1 MRLCLPRGGALDKS
15 QVVWLCR
22 KRCIERRKIC
32 GVCFAAVHNILRS
45 DFGAQMAESFDFI
58 VVGSGSAGSV
68 VATRLS
74 EAGHTVL
81 VLEFGGT
88 DRGPLIQMPSA
99 LSYPMSMKLYNWGF
113 ETEPEPHL
121 NGRRLVTPRGKVMGG
136 SSSINGM
143 VYVRGHA
150 RDFDAWA
157 ELGAAGWGYA
167 DVLPYFKRME
177 NVKGGQAGWRGTDGP
192 MHVKRGRLKN
202 PLYHAFIEAG
212 RQAGYPVS
220 SDYNGEQQEG
230 FSEFEMTVH
239 EGLRWSAANAYLKPA
254 LKNGRIK
261 LVTGAMAQRVVLDGK
276 RATGVIYEVGGKAV
290 TAMARRE
297 VIIAASTINSPA
309 ILQRSGI
316 GPSEVLQDAGIPVVH
331 HLAGVGEN
339 LHDHL
344 EVYFQ
349 LRCLSPVSLNR
360 DLGLLSKA
368 KIGAQWLFFGT
379 GLGATNH
386 FESCAFIR
394 SRAGIEYPDIQYHF
408 LPAAM
413 RYDGKAAFDGDGF
426 QVHVGP
432 MRSKSRGFVRVQS
445 NDSNVHPKILF
456 NYMSHEDDWAE
467 FRACIRHTREIM
479 KQAALMPYAG
489 EEIQPGGGAVTDA
502 QINDFIR
509 QHCESAY
516 HPCGTS
522 KMGSVK
528 DKMAVV
534 DSECRVIGI
543 QNLRVVDSSIMPQVT
558 NGNLNAPT
566 LMIGEKSS
574 DHILGKP
581 MLAPENLEP
590 WINPKWR
597 TSQR

>member
-1 MRLCLPRGGALDKS
+1 MGVGAD
-15 QVVWLCR
+15 
-22 KRCIERRKIC
+22 E
-32 GVCFAAVHNILRS
+32 
-45 DFGAQMAESFDFI
+45 FDFVI
-58 VVGSGSAGSV
+58 VGSGSAGSV
-68 VATRLS
+68 MAKRLS
-74 EAGHTVL
+74 DAGNTIL

-99 LSYPMSMKLYNWGF
+99 LSYPMSMQLYNWGF

-121 NGRRLVTPRGKVMGG
+121 GGRRLATPRGKVMGG

-150 RDFDAWA
+150 KDFDTWEAM
-157 ELGAAGWGYA
+157 GATGWGYA

-177 NVKGGQAGWRGTDGP
+177 HVEGGQEGWRGHDGP

-202 PLYHAFIEAG
+202 PLYRAFIEAG

-220 SDYNGEQQEG
+220 SDYNGQQQEG

-239 EGLRWSAANAYLKPA
+239 QGLRWSAANAYLKPA
-254 LKNGRIK
+254 IKNGRIK
-261 LVTGAMAQRVVLDGK
+261 LVTGAMARRVVLDGK
-276 RATGVIYEVGGKAV
+276 RAVGVEYDVGGEVFIAR
-290 TAMARRE
+290 ARRE
-297 VIIAASTINSPA
+297 VIVAASTINTPA

-316 GPSEVLQDAGIPVVH
+316 GPAAVLQDAGIPVVNG
-331 HLAGVGEN
+331 LAGVGEN

-349 LRCLSPVSLNR
+349 QRCLTADSLNR
-360 DLGLLSKA
+360 DLGLFSKGM
-368 KIGAQWLFFGT
+368 IGLQWLLFGT

-413 RYDGKAAFDGDGF
+413 RYDGKAAFSGDGF

-432 MRSKSRGFVRVQS
+432 MRTKSRGFVRIRN
-445 NDSNVHPKILF
+445 NDAKVAPKILF

-467 FRACIRHTREIM
+467 FRACIRLTREIM
-479 KQAALMPYAG
+479 KQAAMAAYAG
-489 EEIQPGGGAVTDA
+489 EEIQPGDGAQTDA
-502 QINDFIR
+502 QIDEFIR

-528 DKMAVV
+528 DKLAVV
-534 DSECRVIGI
+534 DPECRVIGI

-566 LMIGEKSS
+566 LMIGEKAS
-574 DHILGKP
+574 DHILGRA

-590 WINPKWR
+590 WISPDWKTR
-597 TSQR
+597 QR

>member
-1 MRLCLPRGGALDKS
+1 
-15 QVVWLCR
+15 VVTYINAIWF
-22 KRCIERRKIC
+22 
-32 GVCFAAVHNILRS
+32 GFAASAAWSVVKFAAFVLERSRTLR
-45 DFGAQMAESFDFI
+45 DCNPGPDMTESFDFVI
-58 VVGSGSAGSV
+58 VGSGSAGSV
-68 VATRLS
+68 LAKRLS
-74 EAGHTVL
+74 DAGNTVL
-81 VLEFGGT
+81 VLEYGNT

-150 RDFDAWA
+150 RDFDAWN
-157 ELGAAGWGYA
+157 EMGATGWAYA

-177 NVKGGQAGWRGTDGP
+177 NVEGGQEGWRGTDGP

-220 SDYNGEQQEG
+220 SDYNGQQQEG

-254 LKNGRIK
+254 MKNGRIQ
-261 LVTGAMAQRVVLDGK
+261 LVTGAMARRVLLEGK
-276 RATGVIYEVGGKAV
+276 RATGVEYEKGGVVK
-290 TAMARRE
+290 TALARRE
-297 VIIAASTINSPA
+297 VIVAASTINSPA
-309 ILQRSGI
+309 LLQRSGI
-316 GPSEVLQDAGIPVVH
+316 GPSDVLKAAGIPVAH

-349 LRCLSPVSLNR
+349 LRCLTLDSLNR
-360 DLGLLSKA
+360 DLGLFSKA
-368 KIGAQWLFFGT
+368 KIGLQWLLFGT

-413 RYDGKAAFDGDGF
+413 RYDGKAAFAGDGF

-432 MRSKSRGFVRVQS
+432 MRTKSRGFVRVQS
-445 NDSNVHPKILF
+445 NDANEHPKILF

-479 KQAALMPYAG
+479 KQAAMVPYAG
-489 EEIQPGGGAVTDA
+489 EEIQPGPDVISDA
-502 QINDFIR
+502 QIDEFIR

-528 DKMAVV
+528 DKLAVV
-534 DSECRVIGI
+534 DPECRVIGI
-543 QNLRVVDSSIMPQVT
+543 ENLRVVDSSIMPQVT

-566 LMIGEKSS
+566 LMIGEKAS

-581 MLAPENLEP
+581 ILAPSNQEP
-590 WINPKWR
+590 WINPRWR
-597 TSQR
+597 TQQR